1 MKKKSSFTHSH
12 KATKSGRHSR
22 VVWLTI
28 AIQSAFPVAGA
39 FTPALAA
46 GPQHFLTPDAGT
58 SGHAAQA
65 ANASADA
72 DNAQQM
78 QVASLADHAGSLLAN
93 NAGGGS
99 TASAARGLAT
109 SQANAEIQRWLSRF
123 GTARVQLNTDRH
135 FSLKNSQFDLLLPL
149 SDQPDWLIFTQG
161 SFHRTDDR
169 NQANLGLGARHFTDD
184 FMAGANTFF
193 DYDLS
198 RQHARSGA
206 GVEYWRDFM
215 KVAANGYLRLTNW
228 KESKDVQ
235 DYKARPANGW
245 DIRTEAY
252 LPAWPQLGMKLNYA
266 QYYGREVA
274 LFGKDH
280 RQKNPHA
287 ITAGLTYTPFPLL
300 TLNAEQQE
308 GKSGEH
314 DTRLGLEVNYQ
325 LGATWQQ
332 QTSSEAVAALR
343 SLNGSRYDLV
353 NRNNNIVL
361 EYRKD
366 EVITLKD
373 AALITGYSGQ
383 QKTLGVAVNS
393 KYGLDHIEWSAGALT
408 ANGGKII
415 ANGSADYSV
424 VLPAY
429 HPDAPGSNSYT
440 ISGVAIDKKGHISNK
455 AETQITVS
463 ESAININTSA
473 LLPANSS
480 LPADGKSQQTLT
492 LTVKDSKGYP
502 VDINERE
509 ISIAKAGQTANG
521 DAQITAFKRQ
531 GAGQYSAVVTAG
543 THPETLTIT
552 PSARNVSFPAA
563 TVTIVA
569 DNATAQL
576 ASLSVI
582 SNDSIANGTA
592 QDRVKAVVVDA
603 QGKPL
608 SGQAISFT
616 ADNGASIPQ
625 SVATNEQGEATATV
639 TSIKSGHS
647 KITARVGSASKEAEV
662 IFVAGDAASVV
673 FQRGGRSLA
682 DGTDINRGHIVVT
695 DANGNPVVNKTVTV
709 TAADN
714 RVNVPS
720 EVTTNKDGIAYINA
734 TSNHDGG
741 WQVTATINGHSAS
754 EIAYFYAGYPTANNS
769 SFTVSSASAPA
780 DGVSAI
786 TLTIVARDMRNN
798 AVKSIPA
805 LINFD
810 ISGLP
815 GCHISEVKANGNVYT
830 AQLTSTQ
837 PVSGTVAAN
846 LMLQRGVLPIKV
858 TFTAPVQQR

>member
-1 MKKKSSFTHSH
+1 MKKTSSFIRSH
-12 KATKSGRHSR
+12 KI
-22 VVWLTI
+22 VWLTL
-28 AIQSAFPVAGA
+28 AIQSAFPIAGA

-46 GPQHFLTPDAGT
+46 AQQHFLTPDTGT

-65 ANASADA
+65 ANASAGTDEV
-72 DNAQQM
+72 QQM
-78 QVASLADHAGSLLAN
+78 QFASLADRAGSLLAN
-93 NAGGGS
+93 NAGGG
-99 TASAARGLAT
+99 TAASAARGLAV
-109 SQANAEIQRWLSRF
+109 SQADTEIQRWLSRF

-149 SDQPDWLIFTQG
+149 SDRPDWLIFTQG

-169 NQANLGLGARHFTDD
+169 NQANLGLGARHFTRD

-245 DIRTEAY
+245 DLRTEAY
-252 LPAWPQLGMKLNYA
+252 LPAWPQLGMKLNYE
-266 QYYGREVA
+266 QYYGKEVA
-274 LFGKDH
+274 LFGRDH

-308 GKSGEH
+308 GKSGEN
-314 DTRLGLEVNYQ
+314 DTRLGLEINYQ

-366 EVITLKD
+366 ELITLKD
-373 AALITGYSGQ
+373 SALITGYSGQ
-383 QKTLGVAVNS
+383 QKTLGVTVNS
-393 KYGLDHIEWSAGALT
+393 KYGLDHIEWSAGELA
-408 ANGGKII
+408 AKGGKII

-424 VLPAY
+424 ILPAY
-429 HPDAPGSNSYT
+429 HPDASGSNSYT
-440 ISGVAIDKKGHISNK
+440 ISGVAIDKKGNISNK

-492 LTVKDSKGYP
+492 LTVKDSQGYP

-509 ISIAKAGQTANG
+509 ISIAKAGQTASG

-531 GAGQYSAVVTAG
+531 GTGQYSAVVTAG

-552 PSARNVSFPAA
+552 PSARNVSFPPA
-563 TVTIVA
+563 TVTLVA
-569 DNATAQL
+569 DDATARL

-582 SNDSIANGTA
+582 SDNSIANGTA
-592 QDRVKAVVVDA
+592 QDRVKAVVTDA
-603 QGKPL
+603 GGSPVSGK
-608 SGQAISFT
+608 AISFT
-616 ADNGASIPQ
+616 ADNGAFAPQ
-625 SVATNEQGEATATV
+625 SVVTNEQGEAITTV
-639 TSIKSGHS
+639 TSLKAGQS
-647 KITARVGSASKEAEV
+647 KITARVGTTSKEAEV
-662 IFVAGDAASVV
+662 NFVAGEAANIEILW
-673 FQRGGRSLA
+673 G
-682 DGTDINRGHIVVT
+682 I
-695 DANGNPVVNKTVTV
+695 NGN
-709 TAADN
+709 TA
-714 RVNVPS
+714 
-720 EVTTNKDGIAYINA
+720 DGIAEDFFGMTITDSYGNPLINKKLKASSPDSRINIPSELTTDGRGWTALHA
-734 TSNHDGG
+734 TSNHDAAYP
-741 WQVTATINGHSAS
+741 VTVKIGSLSKTISLNF
-754 EIAYFYAGYPTANNS
+754 EAGLPTVNNS
-769 SFTVSSASAPA
+769 TFTASTASAPA
-780 DGVSAI
+780 NGVSTI
-786 TLTIVARDMRNN
+786 TLTFISRDMRNN
-798 AVKSIPA
+798 RAHQDYDMQ
-805 LINFD
+805 FD
-810 ISGLP
+810 NSALP
-815 GCHISEVKANGNVYT
+815 GSHVGAITFDHGIYT

-837 PVSGTVAAN
+837 PVTGTVS
-846 LMLQRGVLPIKV
+846 IKCWHLHKAMPMKL
-858 TFTAPVQQR
+858 TFTQPVQQR